1 MNILDK
7 LKIKPVPQKQEQF
20 NIKIGQPIVSSPP
33 EQSQPPKEVDDIEK
47 PAIKTKII
55 DKTKDKLVDRA
66 QFLSKINPLAD
77 LTSLSKMSAD
87 LSTQMLSRE
96 DMLEKEMTI
105 PAIPQKPVKIRKLK
119 EKIKL
124 GDKDVEQIHADDIQP
139 SEQIKNTQ
147 RPPFQLQTFP
157 ARARL

>member
-87 LSTQMLSRE
+87 LSSCRFVTSSSRYSNLLS
-96 DMLEKEMTI
+96 
-105 PAIPQKPVKIRKLK
+105 
-119 EKIKL
+119 
-124 GDKDVEQIHADDIQP
+124 
-139 SEQIKNTQ
+139 
-147 RPPFQLQTFP
+147 
-157 ARARL
+157 